1 MKECGKVAAAWEQA
15 FEQCGGAGGRR
26 NPSDGDDEGDADEKY
41 EHVIAGGVK
50 HRVKCGRAVTEED
63 WAALEARPRAGNK
76 AKRVGFKVVGAD
88 DVSFQ
93 YFLPLSLCIYKSTCF
108 ARANTVRRMT

>member
-26 NPSDGDDEGDADEKY
+26 NPSDGDDEDDADGKY

-50 HRVKCGRAVTEED
+50 HRVKCGRAVTEDD

-76 AKRVGFKVVGAD
+76 GKRVGFKVVGDD

-93 YFLPLSLCIYKSTCF
+93 SFLPLSLCIYKSTCF
-108 ARANTVRRMT
+108 AKDFTVRRMT